1 MITFETDVQ
10 IERSLEE
17 VYAYISEP
25 LNFPRWN
32 SAVEVVR
39 ETSAREGGVGSTYV
53 MEREL
58 PNGRAVNRLDVVA
71 SEAPHELAIRA
82 SAGPTPFLYRYRLAS
97 KNGETIV
104 KLDAEVELPGAASFI
119 PQLAR
124 RAIKSGVDD
133 NLATLKR
140 ILERD
145 RR

>member
-10 IERSLEE
+10 IARPLEE
-17 VYAYISEP
+17 VFAYVSEP

-53 MEREL
+53 MERDL
-58 PNGRAVNRLDVVA
+58 PSGRAVNRLDVVA
-71 SEAPHELAIRA
+71 SEAPHEFEIRA
-82 SAGPTPFLYRYRLAS
+82 SAGPTPFLYRYRFAS
-97 KNGETIV
+97 ENGGTIV

>member
-10 IERSLEE
+10 IERPLAE
-17 VYAYISEP
+17 VFAYVSEP

-39 ETSAREGGVGSTYV
+39 EMSAREGGVGSSYV

-58 PNGRAVNRLDVVA
+58 PSGRAVNRLDVVA
-71 SEAPHELAIRA
+71 SEAPHEFAVRA
-82 SAGPTPFLYRYRLAS
+82 SAGPTPFLYRYRFAS
-97 KNGETIV
+97 ENGETIV

-119 PQLAR
+119 PHVAR
-124 RAIKSGVDD
+124 RAIKSGADD